1 MQFSENWLR
10 THIAPSLDSEGLAH
24 TLTMAGLEVES
35 VNPVGQ
41 DFSGV
46 VVSKIVACEP
56 HPGADRLK
64 LCRVDAGGEELLQI
78 VCGAPNAAEGL
89 NVPCARVGAKLPS
102 GGIRAAKVRG
112 VESFGMLC
120 SAREL
125 GLSQEDEGIMVL
137 PADASPGQDLRTYL
151 DLDDRCFT
159 LKLTPNRGDC
169 LSIRGIAREVAALT
183 GDQLMT
189 SPGMPVPAGSSSAR
203 TIVLDE
209 PSACPRYC
217 GRVISGIDPAAPTP
231 EWMKRRLERC
241 GVRSIS
247 ALVDVT
253 NYVMLEL
260 GQPMH
265 AFDNAK
271 LSGGIH
277 VRFAR
282 EGEQLLLLNGQT
294 IKPASDTLLIADEAE
309 ALALAGIMGGQESGV
324 TATTTELFLES
335 AHFSPEAVAGR
346 ARTYG
351 FVSEASHRFER
362 GVDFLL
368 AREAIERATQLVLEI
383 CGGVPGPVTDATAQ
397 LPARRPVRL
406 RTSRVERV
414 LGLAVSDGEIQ
425 GLLSRLQMSASPLEG
440 GFEVLPPSFRF
451 DISIEEDLIEEIA
464 RLHGYDNVPARPP
477 KATLG
482 MLPQSEG
489 RRSKHSIRQ
498 LLTARDY
505 QEVVNYSFVDARWE
519 RDFCANEAP
528 ILLSNPIASQMSVMR
543 SSLVGGLVGNLAN
556 NLRRRVGRVRLY
568 EIGRCFFRDDAGG
581 EIIGFRQPIRLGGLC
596 AGPALPEQWDIAT
609 RAVDFFDVKGDV
621 EALLLPS
628 KAEFVRAEQPGFHP
642 GRAAAILLD
651 GRRIGVIGELHP
663 RLADAY
669 ELGTA
674 PIAFEL
680 DLAVLL
686 DRSLPQFSDLS
697 PFPPVT
703 RDIALVVDQDIRAE
717 DVVACLRGAAP
728 GFLRNIHLF
737 DVYIGKGVEAGK
749 KSVAFRIVMQ
759 DTERTLADAEV
770 EAALVQI
777 LAAAQAAL
785 GARLRG

>member
-35 VNPVGQ
+35 VNAVGQ

-46 VVSKIVACEP
+46 VVARIVTCER

-64 LCRVDAGGEELLQI
+64 LCQVDAGGDELLQI
-78 VCGAPNAAEGL
+78 VCGAPNAVEGL
-89 NVPCARVGAKLPS
+89 RVPCARAGARLPS

-125 GLSQEDEGIMVL
+125 GISQDEGGLMVL
-137 PADASPGQDLRTYL
+137 PADAPLGQDLRTYL
-151 DLDDRCFT
+151 DLGDRCFA

-183 GDQLMT
+183 GDRLMT
-189 SPGMPVPAGSSSAR
+189 VAVAPVPAGSSSMRA
-203 TIVLDE
+203 IVLDE

-231 EWMKRRLERC
+231 EWMKRRLERS
-241 GVRSIS
+241 GVRSIG

-271 LSGGIH
+271 LSGAIH

-282 EGEQLLLLNGQT
+282 EGDQLLLLNGQSIT
-294 IKPASDTLLIADEAE
+294 PASDTLLIADDARV
-309 ALALAGIMGGQESGV
+309 LALAGIMGGQESGV

-368 AREAIERATQLVLEI
+368 AREAMERATRLVLEI
-383 CGGVPGPVTDATAQ
+383 CGGVPGPVTDAMAQ
-397 LPARRPVRL
+397 LPPRRPVRL

-414 LGLAVSDGEIQ
+414 LGLALSEDEIQ
-425 GLLSRLQMSASPLEG
+425 GLLCRLQMTSNPLDG
-440 GFEVLPPSFRF
+440 GFEVIPPSFRF
-451 DISIEEDLIEEIA
+451 DISIEEDLIEEVA

-477 KATLG
+477 RATLG
-482 MLPQSEG
+482 MLPQTEG
-489 RRSKHSIRQ
+489 RRSRQSIRH
-498 LLTARDY
+498 LLTVRDY
-505 QEVVNYSFVDARWE
+505 QEVVNYSFVDACWE

-543 SSLVGGLVGNLAN
+543 SSLIGGLVGNLAN
-556 NLRRRVGRVRLY
+556 NLRRRVERVRLY
-568 EIGRCFFRDDAGG
+568 EIGRCFLRDEVGA
-581 EIIGFRQPIRLGGLC
+581 EISGFLQPLRLGGLC
-596 AGPALPEQWDIAT
+596 AGPALPEQWGIAT
-609 RAVDFFDVKGDV
+609 RSVDFFDVKADV
-621 EALLLPS
+621 EALLSPA
-628 KAEFVRAEQPGFHP
+628 KAEFVRTEQPAFHP
-642 GRAAAILLD
+642 GRAAAIVL
-651 GRRIGVIGELHP
+651 GGQRIGGIGELHP

-674 PIAFEL
+674 PVAFEL
-680 DLAVLL
+680 DLAPLL
-686 DRSLPQFSDLS
+686 DRSLPQFSELS

-703 RDIALVVDQDIRAE
+703 RDIALVVDEDIRAQ
-717 DVVACLRGAAP
+717 DVVACLKGAAP
-728 GFLRNIHLF
+728 GFVRNIQLF
-737 DVYIGKGVEAGK
+737 DVYIGKGVERGK
-749 KSVAFRIVMQ
+749 KSVACRVVMQ
-759 DTERTLADAEV
+759 DTDRTLADAEV

-777 LAAAQAAL
+777 LGAVQAAL